1 MHYLIIDDHLLFAG
15 GLAGLLEQSLAPCR
29 TTQVRSA
36 EEAEKALSE
45 MVEQPDLILMDLNLP
60 GISGLTLIRRLQ
72 QMSVFSP
79 VMMISASDSL
89 ADAAK
94 ALEHGALGYLPK
106 SSPPEVLLRAIQQVL
121 EGGTYLPDGWQAL
134 IDSQKQELPEVRLTP
149 RQQEILHLLAQ
160 GMSNKV
166 IASELDISEN
176 TIKGHLRDVFR
187 LFRVTN
193 RTACLNVVRR
203 LGLLPE

>member
-15 GLAGLLEQSLAPCR
+15 GLARLLEQSLAPCETTEVR
-29 TTQVRSA
+29 TA
-36 EEAEKALSE
+36 EEAEKVLRA
-45 MVEQPDLILMDLNLP
+45 MDEQPDLILMDLNLP

-72 QMSVFSP
+72 QMCILSP

-89 ADAAK
+89 ADAGK
-94 ALEHGALGYLPK
+94 ALEHGAVGYLPK
-106 SSPPEVLLRAIQQVL
+106 SSPPEVLIKAIQEVL
-121 EGGTYLPDGWQAL
+121 DGGTYLPEGWLEL
-134 IDSQKQELPEVRLTP
+134 IESQKQEMPEIRLTP

-193 RTACLNVVRR
+193 RTACLNEVRR
-203 LGLLPE
+203 LGLLVE

>member
-1 MHYLIIDDHLLFAG
+1 MHYLIVDDHLLFAG
-15 GLAGLLEQSLAPCR
+15 GLAGLLEQSLAPCN
-29 TTQVRSA
+29 TTQVRTA
-36 EEAEKALSE
+36 EEAEQVLNE
-45 MVEQPDLILMDLNLP
+45 MDDQPDLILMDLNLP

-72 QMSVFSP
+72 QMCILSP
-79 VMMISASDSL
+79 VMMISASESL
-89 ADAAK
+89 ADASK

-106 SSPPEVLLRAIQQVL
+106 SSPPEVLIKAIQDVL
-121 EGGTYLPDGWQAL
+121 NGGTYLPEGWQEL
-134 IDSQKQELPEVRLTP
+134 IESQKQELPDIRLTP

-193 RTACLNVVRR
+193 RTACLNAVRR

>member
-15 GLAGLLEQSLAPCR
+15 GLAGLLEQSLAPCQ

-36 EEAEKALSE
+36 EEAEKTLAQMS
-45 MVEQPDLILMDLNLP
+45 EQPDLILMDLNLP
-60 GISGLTLIRRLQ
+60 GVSGLTLIRRLQ
-72 QMSVFSP
+72 QLSVWSP
-79 VMMISASDSL
+79 VIMISASDSL
-89 ADAAK
+89 ADARA

-106 SSPPEVLLRAIQQVL
+106 SSPPDVLLSAIQQVL

-134 IDSQKQELPEVRLTP
+134 IDSQKQDLPEIRLTP

-193 RTACLNVVRR
+193 RTACLNEVRR
-203 LGLLPE
+203 LGLLTE